1 MNIPDRQ
8 RERLI
13 EMKTMRKRLPLILAL
28 ILCVAL
34 ALPGM
39 TASAENIGTYPVGQ
53 EMGWIEFYSSPL
65 PIESC
70 TLSSGYLPAGVQV
83 IAEDNGVY
91 ITGVPETT
99 GSFVAEYVVMTS
111 EAVNSAYVSFTV
123 ANAPAA
129 APADR
134 DIVITKSPTGEH
146 VEAGGSAKFVARAN
160 NADRIV
166 WRLVSNDTTNTV
178 QCSEAGEF
186 FPGIQVSGLG
196 TDTLVLSNIPKSLDG
211 WRVEAQFWSGSKHA
225 ESYGA
230 EITIVDQNGTAIRTQ
245 NVAPTPAPAPT
256 FGPTVTFAPS
266 VSTND
271 LPVDNEVRTANI
283 SINPMSAEVLPGQ
296 SYSLSVVATSPNN
309 GTLSYQWYSAA
320 TNNRSAALPI
330 SGASDASYIVN
341 QTDGTAYYWVA
352 VWNTKDGARSQAV
365 YSEAAEVRVVV
376 PATPTPIPTPAPTP
390 TPAPRIGGASSI
402 SFQLVLFGI
411 IGVLA
416 LIALIG
422 VVIYLRADARQRAEE
437 AKAEKKNKKD

>member
-1 MNIPDRQ
+1 
-8 RERLI
+8 
-13 EMKTMRKRLPLILAL
+13 MKTMRKRTALILAL

-39 TASAENIGTYPVGQ
+39 TAAAENIGTYPVGQ

-70 TLSSGYLPAGVQV
+70 ILSSGYLPAGVQV

-91 ITGVPETT
+91 ITGIPETT

-123 ANAPAA
+123 ANSPTPAPASQ
-129 APADR
+129 

-146 VEAGGSAKFVARAN
+146 VEAGDSAKFVARAN
-160 NADRIV
+160 NAERIV

-186 FPGIQVSGLG
+186 FPGLQVSGLG
-196 TDTLVLSNIPKSLDG
+196 TETLILSNIPASLDG
-211 WRVEAQFWSGSKHA
+211 WRVEAQFWSGNKHA

-230 EITIVDQNGTAIRTQ
+230 EITIVDRNGTAIRTQ
-245 NVAPTPAPAPT
+245 NVAPTPAPTQAPV
-256 FGPTVTFAPS
+256 FTFAPS
-266 VSTND
+266 VGTND
-271 LPVDNEVRTANI
+271 LPVDNEARTANI
-283 SINPMSAEVLPGQ
+283 SIQPMSTELLPGQ
-296 SYSLSVVATSPNN
+296 SYTLSVIATSPNN

-330 SGASDASYIVN
+330 SGASEASYTVN

-365 YSEAAEVRVVV
+365 YSEAAEVRIAV
-376 PATPTPIPTPAPTP
+376 PPTPTPIPTPTPTP
-390 TPAPRIGGASSI
+390 TPAPRVSGPSSI
-402 SFQLVLFGI
+402 SFQLILFGI